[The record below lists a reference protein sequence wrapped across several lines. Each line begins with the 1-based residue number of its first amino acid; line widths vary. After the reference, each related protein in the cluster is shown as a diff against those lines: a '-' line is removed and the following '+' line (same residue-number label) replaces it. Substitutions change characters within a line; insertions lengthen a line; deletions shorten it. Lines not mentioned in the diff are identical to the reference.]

1 MAKILVVDDEPHIL
15 EVLGVPKLCKTLIE
29 FTPLR
34 SLSRTLLPCSDTAEF
49 PLPPLIRYYGI
60 SEGLTV

>member
-1 MAKILVVDDEPHIL
+1 MGERIPIGRKTLKILVVDDEPHIL

-34 SLSRTLLPCSDTAEF
+34 SLSRTLLPCSDTAGSPCF
-49 PLPPLIRYYGI
+49 L
-60 SEGLTV
+60 